1 MKGKMQENGR
11 LRNAMYAQIEKRR
24 RRITT
29 YAERARIYNE
39 FMNTTVSGQ
48 YNFIELF
55 AAKQE

>member
-1 MKGKMQENGR
+1 MQENGR
-11 LRNAMYAQIEKRR
+11 LRNAVYAQIEKRR